1 MAVASADEPPLMVD
15 LMCGPRMPLGK
26 AFLYCGW
33 RCLPVDW
40 VLDPSHDL
48 SQLERQELLREQL
61 QSATFVA
68 AALDCSTKTRSR
80 EIPRDFGDGRPC
92 PQPLRSDRYPEGL
105 PDLPLQDQL
114 RVSKDNLACS
124 FILTELAA
132 LASRGGGSVRENPA
146 RSLHWELAQEKEMMS
161 TGVWTDTFYSA
172 CCFMGARCKAQRLRH
187 NIEEIDQWPS
197 LTCHHTHMKGE
208 WDPYVQGGQ
217 RVYPSSEEAE
227 YTASLAFGIAV
238 SVSWWAARRGFGK
251 LHVPRFPSVEVA
263 GRREHWVD
271 IDPRAL
277 REWAMAPTAVSLG
290 LRPLHPAERA
300 RTPERVRVADVLLE
314 DKTLPAGTVYV
325 GLGHHSHR
333 LPVTKWASPFIPG
346 HNCDPA
352 VWLPLYVE
360 HIMQR
365 LAADLHELSGCVLAC
380 DCELSA
386 TCEGDVLAGLVFEYG
401 GNPARTKR
409 AKQGI
414 APRGVRQVLA
424 AAAALPPTVGAVIPY
439 MAQESVVSAFCSLYP
454 PHFFEGFQFPMIEDL
469 INQPPFTN
477 FPQWLRHQGLR
488 WDGPL
493 VPMLASPQQRLLA
506 RAAEGQQAGAL
517 SGKAACPPLH
527 PFGLSCDEH
536 FARSL
541 ARADCPLPTEQ
552 PPLMD
557 LDLQFAADAMAR
569 DFGHLREVRQRA
581 LRAIRE
587 LKDRWTRVSTRL
599 RHLQPP
605 AIRAATSKRD
615 LGLLGL
621 LVILMSWGDVAM
633 PCGFIE
639 GLPAVGL
646 APPYGIFPQQPALP
660 LTLNDVFFDCQAHNA
675 EILSSLKPGPHDE
688 FLLSQSVADAE
699 AGFCTAPMTWNQL
712 QRHTQGKPIRLI
724 PRCVIRQSSGKQR
737 IIDNAHA
744 GGQSAFSAESNKLV
758 LCSALR
764 PAQHASLAL
773 SALGVDQARKVL
785 QEDGL
790 EGGGEDWPNAYR
802 HCPMSADESR
812 ACVVCWHHQEW
823 GCPAFQL
830 YTGLL
835 FGLPLAVTSF
845 NRYSRFCEALGRRLL
860 VLLVSMYFDDAH
872 ITDWAS
878 SKGSGQQAFREL
890 NALLGSPF
898 ADDKRQDMAPTGTF
912 LGLDFDFSTVAVEG
926 AVTFWVRARLQ
937 EKVEDMLATAEQT
950 GVLPPGVASKLYGTL
965 NFLEMGVYGRVGTGG
980 LQALKLR
987 QSESTSALTPEL
999 RQSIEAIRAVLSLR
1013 PKRQVE
1019 VLPSQARRFVV
1030 ASDAAEDVPGEGT
1043 GGFLL
1048 VWRSGSPARE
1058 AFVAE
1063 ISPAVYS
1070 LFTPGDHKIAQLE
1083 LSMIL
1088 YAVTS
1093 RASRFRGAR
1102 GIWYIDNVAAL
1113 MCLIRGRSD
1122 SPDLERMAHLIH
1134 VALFALQTWIYWEW
1148 IPSKSNWADSIS
1160 RLGWQDRWHRLQGF
1174 QCYSAQ
1180 FPASLWRLPL
1190 RPVTLVFEF
1199 L

>member
-1 MAVASADEPPLMVD
+1 M
-15 LMCGPRMPLGK
+15 
-26 AFLYCGW
+26 
-33 RCLPVDW
+33 
-40 VLDPSHDL
+40 
-48 SQLERQELLREQL
+48 
-61 QSATFVA
+61 
-68 AALDCSTKTRSR
+68 
-80 EIPRDFGDGRPC
+80 
-92 PQPLRSDRYPEGL
+92 
-105 PDLPLQDQL
+105 
-114 RVSKDNLACS
+114 
-124 FILTELAA
+124 
-132 LASRGGGSVRENPA
+132 
-146 RSLHWELAQEKEMMS
+146 
-161 TGVWTDTFYSA
+161 
-172 CCFMGARCKAQRLRH
+172 
-187 NIEEIDQWPS
+187 
-197 LTCHHTHMKGE
+197 
-208 WDPYVQGGQ
+208 
-217 RVYPSSEEAE
+217 
-227 YTASLAFGIAV
+227 
-238 SVSWWAARRGFGK
+238 
-251 LHVPRFPSVEVA
+251 
-263 GRREHWVD
+263 D

-401 GNPARTKR
+401 GNPARAKR

-517 SGKAACPPLH
+517 SGKPPLH

-569 DFGHLREVRQRA
+569 DFGHLRKVRQRA

-790 EGGGEDWPNAYR
+790 EGGGEDWPNACR

-835 FGLPLAVTSF
+835 FGLSLAVTSF
-845 NRYSRFCEALGRRLL
+845 NILQPILPILRGLGAETACAAGFHVFRRCTHHRLG
-860 VLLVSMYFDDAH
+860 V
-872 ITDWAS
+872 
-878 SKGSGQQAFREL
+878 QQRLWTAGLPR
-890 NALLGSPF
+890 AQCPF
-898 ADDKRQDMAPTGTF
+898 G
-912 LGLDFDFSTVAVEG
+912 VAVCG
-926 AVTFWVRARLQ
+926 
-937 EKVEDMLATAEQT
+937 
-950 GVLPPGVASKLYGTL
+950 
-965 NFLEMGVYGRVGTGG
+965 
-980 LQALKLR
+980 
-987 QSESTSALTPEL
+987 
-999 RQSIEAIRAVLSLR
+999 
-1013 PKRQVE
+1013 
-1019 VLPSQARRFVV
+1019 
-1030 ASDAAEDVPGEGT
+1030 
-1043 GGFLL
+1043 
-1048 VWRSGSPARE
+1048 
-1058 AFVAE
+1058 
-1063 ISPAVYS
+1063 
-1070 LFTPGDHKIAQLE
+1070 
-1083 LSMIL
+1083 
-1088 YAVTS
+1088 
-1093 RASRFRGAR
+1093 
-1102 GIWYIDNVAAL
+1102 
-1113 MCLIRGRSD
+1113 
-1122 SPDLERMAHLIH
+1122 
-1134 VALFALQTWIYWEW
+1134 
-1148 IPSKSNWADSIS
+1148 
-1160 RLGWQDRWHRLQGF
+1160 
-1174 QCYSAQ
+1174 
-1180 FPASLWRLPL
+1180 
-1190 RPVTLVFEF
+1190 
-1199 L
+1199 